1 MEENAR
7 IMNSRM
13 AHLAEEKLLVE
24 KRINDAATTI
34 QKYVRM
40 RIQRK
45 AYIIMK
51 EESEKGSK

>member
-1 MEENAR
+1 MQENER

-13 AHLAEEKLLVE
+13 AHIAEEKVLVE

-40 RIQRK
+40 RI
-45 AYIIMK
+45 
-51 EESEKGSK
+51 

>member
-1 MEENAR
+1 MQENER

-13 AHLAEEKLLVE
+13 AHIAEEKVLVE

-51 EESEKGSK
+51 EESEKGSM

>member
-40 RIQRK
+40 RI
-45 AYIIMK
+45 
-51 EESEKGSK
+51 